1 MTNQELYDGIA
12 NEGLSLPST
21 MGIFPSS
28 KDFVFS
34 RESIENSLKSTD
46 YFQLINFD
54 LIEIDKDENGAVKQE
69 YQLVVSYLEEEF
81 DVKKRQEVYD
91 LYWYFACERQKIF
104 LKIGM

>member
-34 RESIENSLKSTD
+34 RESIENSLN
-46 YFQLINFD
+46 QRI
-54 LIEIDKDENGAVKQE
+54 
-69 YQLVVSYLEEEF
+69 
-81 DVKKRQEVYD
+81 
-91 LYWYFACERQKIF
+91 IF
-104 LKIGM
+104 N

>member
-54 LIEIDKDENGAVKQE
+54 LIEIDKDENEAVKQE

-81 DVKKRQEVYD
+81 DVNLYVVDARSNDYSDFYD
-91 LYWYFACERQKIF
+91 KTKLF
-104 LKIGM
+104 L